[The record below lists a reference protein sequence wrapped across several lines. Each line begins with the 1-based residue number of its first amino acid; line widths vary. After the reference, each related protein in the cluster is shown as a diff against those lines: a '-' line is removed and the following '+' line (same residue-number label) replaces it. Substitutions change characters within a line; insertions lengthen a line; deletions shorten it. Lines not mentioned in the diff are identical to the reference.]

1 MQNQTNILIFE
12 NIRSAE
18 NVGAMFRT
26 ADAVGIDK
34 IYLIGISPS
43 PIDRFGR
50 KRSDIAKSALG
61 GEESVK
67 WEYRKEI
74 LPLIEELKKEGF
86 KIIALEQDEKSI
98 NYKETRVGEK
108 NVFIVGNEVSGVS
121 KEVLQIVD
129 YIAEIPMKG
138 SKESLNVSVSLGVF
152 LYGVLRI

>member
-1 MQNQTNILIFE
+1 MQNETNILIFE

-34 IYLIGISPS
+34 IYLVGITPT

-50 KRSDIAKSALG
+50 KRNDIAKSALG

-86 KIIALEQDEKSI
+86 KIIALEQDDKSI
-98 NYKETRVGEK
+98 NYKETPTGEK

-121 KEVLQIVD
+121 KDVLEKVD

-138 SKESLNVSVSLGVF
+138 KKESLNVSVSLGVL
-152 LYGVLRI
+152 LYGVLEN

>member
-1 MQNQTNILIFE
+1 MKNQTNILIFE

-86 KIIALEQDEKSI
+86 KIIALEQDEKSL
-98 NYKETRVGEK
+98 NYKETPVGEK

-121 KEVLQIVD
+121 KEVLGIVD
-129 YIAEIPMKG
+129 HIVEIPMKG
-138 SKESLNVSVSLGVF
+138 KKESLNVSVSLGVF